1 MTDILQID
9 QGEEHPKPQS
19 LRGLSMVSAFLLGSV
34 AFMDFVLFVGLA
46 TRLILVRS
54 LMEHVSVD
62 RNLLVASDGFV
73 RLTSLAMLPL
83 SLTCVVIF
91 CVWIYRAYKNL
102 KAFRLGALEH
112 SPGMAPGSFFI
123 PVANLVLPYLIMKE
137 IWRGSDPAYPPLEAN
152 PFEGAR
158 TTALLLPWWLL
169 FLARG
174 VAGWA
179 SMVVSFSERSLAALN
194 VSTIALLVSC
204 TASLISALLALFL
217 VTGIGRRQAVLST
230 ALLDRDAAL
239 A

>member
-1 MTDILQID
+1 MTDVLQVD

-19 LRGLSMVSAFLLGSV
+19 LRGLSLVSAFLLGGM

-62 RNLLVASDGFV
+62 RSLLVASDAFI

-83 SLTCVVIF
+83 SLACVVVF

-137 IWRGSDPAYPPLEAN
+137 IWRGSDPSYPPLDAD
-152 PFEGAR
+152 PFEEAR
-158 TTALLLPWWLL
+158 TTAMLLPWWLL
-169 FLARG
+169 FLTRG
-174 VAGWA
+174 LAGWT
-179 SMVVSFSERSLAALN
+179 SIVVSFSERSLAALN

-204 TASLISALLALFL
+204 TASLVSALLALFL
-217 VTGIGRRQAVLST
+217 VLGTGRRQAALSS
-230 ALLDRDAAL
+230 ALLTREAIPA
-239 A
+239 